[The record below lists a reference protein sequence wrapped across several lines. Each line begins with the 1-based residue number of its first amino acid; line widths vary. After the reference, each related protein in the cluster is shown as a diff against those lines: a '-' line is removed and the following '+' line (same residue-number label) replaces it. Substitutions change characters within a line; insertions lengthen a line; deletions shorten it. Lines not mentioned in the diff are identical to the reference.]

1 MAGKFTGV
9 VAAMA
14 TPMTTDQEIDLTRL
28 EELTERLIAGGVHG
42 LAPLGSTGEFYAL
55 SAAERE
61 AVARTVIQTTSGRV
75 PVIVGANAGST
86 LEVIAY
92 CQEAERLGADGV
104 LLAPPYY
111 SLPTE
116 SELLGHFRAVAEA
129 IRIPIML
136 YNYPGRAGVDL
147 TPALVERLS
156 EVEGI
161 DYIKES
167 SGDAT
172 RVADIL
178 VRCGERMTV
187 FCGSDTLALESLI
200 AGATGWVGGVANVLP
215 EEHRYL
221 YELVT
226 GGRLDQA
233 RELYYRLIPLLQ
245 LFEGGGQYTQLVK
258 AGCCVRGLDVGPP
271 RAPLAEPGA
280 AERARLDSL
289 LQAFSAPETGS
300 GARRGQR

>member
-1 MAGKFTGV
+1 MAEKFKGV

-14 TPMTTDQEIDLTRL
+14 TPMTAEQEVDLARL
-28 EELTERLIAGGVHG
+28 EELTERLISGGVHG

-55 SAAERE
+55 SPGERGS
-61 AVARTVIQTTSGRV
+61 VARTVVQVTAGRV

-86 LEVIAY
+86 RDVIAF

-116 SELLGHFRAVAEA
+116 AELLEHFRAIADT
-129 IRIPIML
+129 ICIPIML

-147 TPALVERLS
+147 TPELVERLS
-156 EVEGI
+156 EFDGI

-172 RVADIL
+172 RVTDIL

-187 FCGSDTLALESLI
+187 FCGSDTLALESLA
-200 AGATGWVGGVANVLP
+200 AGAAGWVGGVANVLP

-226 GGRLDQA
+226 EGRLDEA

-258 AGCCVRGLDVGPP
+258 AGCGIRGLDVGPP
-271 RAPLAEPGA
+271 RAPLGVAETS
-280 AERARLDSL
+280 ARDRLEGL
-289 LQAFSAPETGS
+289 LKAFSAPES
-300 GARRGQR
+300 GYLREQQ